1 MLLLLLILQIF
12 RETPV
17 RFECTVRRVDFRSIP
32 GHHKPSYVLCV
43 NDSNTMSVK
52 LDGDLGTFFGSDSY
66 IPGTTQLF
74 IPESLIVDGAVD
86 LSMNTA
92 SDISVVAQ
100 QPSQRK
106 IESPYTGTYKV
117 LVVRVKDTFG
127 DQPSLSIAELGT
139 KTFNDNINLVS

>member
-1 MLLLLLILQIF
+1 
-12 RETPV
+12 
-17 RFECTVRRVDFRSIP
+17 
-32 GHHKPSYVLCV
+32 VLCV
-43 NDSNTMSVK
+43 NDSNTKSVK
-52 LDGDLGTFFGSDSY
+52 LDGDLVAFFGGEDSY

-74 IPESLIVDGAVD
+74 IPASLIVDGAVD

-92 SDISVVAQ
+92 SGISVVTQ